1 MQINDLIV
9 LADNAAASKFF
20 GVTREQALTLMA
32 IAQAEGTHPACALRD
47 YHVINGRPAL
57 KADAMLSRFQSA
69 GGKVEWHT
77 LTDSL
82 AKATFSHASGGSV
95 TLDWDIKRS
104 QTAGLGG
111 NGMWKKY
118 PRQMLRAR
126 LISEGVRTVLPG
138 VICGFYAPEEL
149 PETTAL
155 QVREES
161 PAAVVVV
168 EEEKPAPVAPPP
180 DAAPDPTPEGE
191 VDFAPTR
198 FSLEG
203 ANAVLVWLAAHEPAV
218 NAFLVSKKWIQE
230 GETFRNLPAD
240 KLTTIEAKADAF
252 ADAAGIPDR
261 FKR

>member
-57 KADAMLSRFQSA
+57 KADAMISRFQAA

-149 PETTAL
+149 PETPAL
-155 QVREES
+155 ASREE

-168 EEEKPAPVAPPP
+168 EEAKHAPVA
-180 DAAPDPTPEGE
+180 APAPTPEGE
-191 VDFAPTR
+191 ADFDPVAQSIAET
-198 FSLEG
+198 SKIID
-203 ANAVLVWLAAHEPAV
+203 WLAAHEPAV
-218 NAFLVSKKWIQE
+218 NAFLISKKWIQE
-230 GETFRNLPAD
+230 GETFRDIPAD
-240 KLTTIEAKADAF
+240 KLATIEAKADAF

-261 FKR
+261 FKI

>member
-57 KADAMLSRFQSA
+57 KADAMLSRFQAA

-149 PETTAL
+149 PETPSLPA
-155 QVREES
+155 REEN

-168 EEEKPAPVAPPP
+168 EEEKPAPVATP
-180 DAAPDPTPEGE
+180 APTPEGE
-191 VDFAPTR
+191 EDFDESDADALL
-198 FSLEG
+198 S
-203 ANAVLVWLAAHEPAV
+203 WLADHAPAV
-218 NAFLVSKKWIQE
+218 NAFLLSKKWIQP
-230 GETFRNLPAD
+230 GETFRLLPAD
-240 KLTTIEAKADAF
+240 KLATIEAKADAF

-261 FKR
+261 FKP